1 MPAWDYDI
9 VIVGAGPA
17 GLTAGIYAGR
27 ARLKTLLLEKLIHG
41 GQVMTTDL
49 VENYPGFPEG
59 ISGFELSDRM
69 RKQAER
75 FGLEFRSGEVLDL
88 EPGPDGHLLRLEGE
102 ELRSGAVIIASGA
115 RYRSLGVPGEK
126 EFTGKGVSFCA
137 TCDGALY
144 RGETIAVVGGGDTA
158 LTDSLFL
165 CRFAEKIHLIHR
177 RNAFRGVKF
186 LQEQI
191 FAQEKKGKVEIH
203 WDTVVQEIQG
213 QQAVEAVELKNV
225 KTGELSRLP
234 VAGVF
239 IFVGIT
245 PNTAWLQ
252 GRVPVDEWG
261 FVLTNAD
268 MATSIPGI
276 FAAGDVR
283 SKLLRQIATAV
294 GDGAIAA
301 FAAGEYLAEH
311 HPR

>member
-9 VIVGAGPA
+9 IIVGAGPA

-27 ARLKTLLLEKLIHG
+27 ARLKTLLLEKLIYG

-69 RKQAER
+69 RRQAER
-75 FGLEFRSGEVLDL
+75 FGLEFRTGEVLDL
-88 EPGPDGHLLRLEGE
+88 EPEPDYHLLRLQDE
-102 ELRSGAVIIASGA
+102 ELRAGAVIIASGA
-115 RYRSLGVPGEK
+115 RYRTLGAPGE
-126 EFTGKGVSFCA
+126 EAFTGKGVSYCA

-158 LTDSLFL
+158 LTDTLFL
-165 CRFAEKIHLIHR
+165 CRFAAKIHLIHR
-177 RNAFRGVKF
+177 RDAFRGEKF

-191 FAQEKKGKVEIH
+191 FAQEKVQIH
-203 WDTVVQEIQG
+203 WDTVVKEIQG
-213 QQAVEAVELKNV
+213 LQAVEAVELKHV
-225 KTGELSRLP
+225 KTGEETRLP

-245 PNTAWLQ
+245 PNTAWLK

-261 FVLTNAD
+261 FVFTDTN
-268 MATSIPGI
+268 MATAIPGI

-283 SKLLRQIATAV
+283 NKPLRQISTAV

-301 FAAGEYLAEH
+301 FFAESYLAEH

>member
-9 VIVGAGPA
+9 IIVGAGPA

-75 FGLEFRSGEVLDL
+75 FGLEFRSGEVLEL
-88 EPGPDGHLLRLEGE
+88 TPGPDYHLLRLEGE
-102 ELRSGAVIIASGA
+102 ELRAGAVIIATGA
-115 RYRSLGVPGEK
+115 RYRSLGAPGE
-126 EFTGKGVSFCA
+126 EAFTGKGVSYCA

-144 RGETIAVVGGGDTA
+144 RSETIAVVGGGDTA
-158 LTDSLFL
+158 LTDTLFL

-177 RNAFRGVKF
+177 RNSFRGEKF
-186 LQEQI
+186 LQEQV
-191 FAQEKKGKVEIH
+191 FAQKKVEIH

-213 QQAVEAVELKNV
+213 SQVVEALQLENV
-225 KTGELSRLP
+225 KTGKVSRLP

-245 PNTAWLQ
+245 PNTAWLK
-252 GRVPVDEWG
+252 GRIPLDEWG
-261 FVLTNAD
+261 FIFTNAQ

-294 GDGAIAA
+294 GDGATAA
-301 FAAGEYLAEH
+301 FVAENYLAEH
-311 HPR
+311 HQR